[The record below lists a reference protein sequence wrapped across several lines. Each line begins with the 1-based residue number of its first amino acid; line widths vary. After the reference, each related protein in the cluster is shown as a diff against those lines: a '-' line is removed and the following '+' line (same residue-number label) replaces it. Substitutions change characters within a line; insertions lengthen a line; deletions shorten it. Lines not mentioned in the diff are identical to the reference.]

1 MIGVIDQRIVNVH
14 MSEKNNAS
22 SDQGAVRLTVV
33 GNVAHVLF
41 DRPAARNAM
50 TWAMYEDLVTVCEQI
65 EKDPA
70 IRVAALRG
78 AGGKAFVAGTDIEQ
92 FKSFGGG
99 SDGIAYEERV
109 SHFVSALKAV
119 TKPTVAVVEG
129 WAVGGGM
136 ALASACDFRVAA
148 TGARFG
154 VPIARTLGNCLS
166 IENLRGLTDMLGP
179 AMVKRMLLLSDMVVA
194 EELTQSGYVYAV
206 VGAEEL
212 DATVA
217 DVCERLAANAPVTI
231 SVTKQSLARLAAT
244 QNPSDLDLVELCY
257 GSNDFAEGVA
267 AFTEKRPPKWTGT

>member
-1 MIGVIDQRIVNVH
+1 
-14 MSEKNNAS
+14 MSETKKAS
-22 SDQGAVRLTVV
+22 ESDQGAVRLTVS
-33 GNVAHVLF
+33 GHTAHVLF

-65 EKDPA
+65 EQNST

-99 SDGIAYEERV
+99 ADGIAYEERV

-136 ALASACDFRVAA
+136 ALASACDFRLAA
-148 TGARFG
+148 TGAKFG

-166 IENLRGLTDMLGP
+166 IDNLRGLTDMLGP
-179 AMVKRMLLLSDMVVA
+179 AMVKRMLLLSDMVTA
-194 EELTQSGYVYAV
+194 EELTQSGYVYRV
-206 VGAEEL
+206 VSPDEL
-212 DATVA
+212 DATA
-217 DVCERLAANAPVTI
+217 TELCDRLAANAPITI
-231 SVTKQSLARLAAT
+231 SVTKQALARLAST
-244 QNPSDLDLVELCY
+244 QNPSDLDLVEFCY
-257 GSNDFAEGVA
+257 GSKDFAEGVA
-267 AFTEKRPPKWTGT
+267 AFTEKRPPVWSGE

>member
-1 MIGVIDQRIVNVH
+1 
-14 MSEKNNAS
+14 MSKPEESKG
-22 SDQGAVRLTVV
+22 SDQGAVRLTVA

-92 FKSFGGG
+92 FKAFGGG
-99 SDGIAYEERV
+99 ADGIAYEERV
-109 SHFVSALKAV
+109 SHFVNALKAV

-136 ALASACDFRVAA
+136 ALASACDFRLAA
-148 TGARFG
+148 TGAKFG

-166 IENLRGLTDMLGP
+166 IDNLRGLTDMLGP
-179 AMVKRMLLLSDMVVA
+179 AMVKRMLLLSDMVTA
-194 EELTQSGYVYAV
+194 EELTQSGYVYSV
-206 VGAEEL
+206 VSPEAL
-212 DATVA
+212 DETVQA
-217 DVCERLAANAPVTI
+217 LCDRLAANAPVTI
-231 SVTKQSLARLAAT
+231 SVTKQALARLAST
-244 QNPSDLDLVELCY
+244 QNPGDLDLVELCY
-257 GSNDFAEGVA
+257 GSKDFAEGVA
-267 AFTEKRPPKWTGT
+267 AFTEKRPPVWSGK